1 MSLALDESAAPI
13 LAAPILEVREV
24 AVHFSGLIAIAS
36 MSFAVPEGEIVSLIG
51 PNGAGK
57 TTAFNVI
64 TGFLKPTGGKVLFRG
79 TDLTRLSSN
88 RIAGLGV
95 VRTFQRTSI
104 FAGCTV
110 FDNVLTGM
118 HRQGRAETWGALLR
132 LASVRAETERMRAA
146 VAEILAFVG
155 LSHRADEL
163 AGNLAYGEQRLLGI
177 AIALAADPKLLLLD
191 EPAAGLNPSET
202 EAFMGVVQRIRDRGV
217 TILLVEHDM
226 RMVMTI
232 SDRVVVLNHGRII
245 AEGPPEVIRANPDVI
260 QAYLGQGVK
269 HAKG

>member
-1 MSLALDESAAPI
+1 MSLALDTTAPI

-155 LSHRADEL
+155 LSHRAEEL

-177 AIALAADPKLLLLD
+177 AIALAADPKLLLD